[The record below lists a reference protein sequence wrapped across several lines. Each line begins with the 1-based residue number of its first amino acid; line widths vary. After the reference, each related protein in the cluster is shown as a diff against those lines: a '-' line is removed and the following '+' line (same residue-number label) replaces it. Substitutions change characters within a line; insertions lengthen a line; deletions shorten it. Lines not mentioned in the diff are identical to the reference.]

1 MTTPAKVRGE
11 LYRAARVTGDLDAL
25 RHGPTAYLKRRA
37 RRVVYRNTGQLGRS
51 ISRALGL

>member
-25 RHGPTAYLKRRA
+25 RRGPTAYLKRRA
-37 RRVVYRNTGQLGRS
+37 RRVVYRNTGQLGRR
-51 ISRALGL
+51 ISRSLGL